1 LLKNRSFNMTIFRF
15 AVSAAL
21 GLCAVSASV
30 ANAQAWPNKPIRFVN
45 PFPAGGGTDTFA
57 RPLAAVLT
65 KQLGQ
70 SVVIE
75 NLGGAGGTVGAAVA
89 AKAAPDG
96 YTFMVGAIHHTI
108 APSVYQKLTYDI
120 EKDFVPITVI
130 AKVPNVVISQPKAG
144 FNTFKDLLAYAKSN
158 PGKLTFATPGAGT
171 AQQLAAE
178 LVKVNQSVDLLHV
191 PYKGMGPAMQD
202 FLGGTVDVIFDGMGA
217 SAAQVRGGK
226 AKALGLMAAKRSAQF
241 PDIPTLAEQGYP
253 GLEVTT
259 WYALWAL
266 KGTPQDIV
274 DKMHAEVMKAAN
286 DEIVKNAWNNASAEL
301 PSMSRAEFGGFVR
314 SEMDRWG
321 KVAKAAGVKVDN

>member
-1 LLKNRSFNMTIFRF
+1 MKFSTRF
-15 AVSAAL
+15 AMSAAL
-21 GLCAVSASV
+21 GLTALASSI
-30 ANAQAWPNKPIRFVN
+30 AHAQAWPNKPIRFVN

-57 RPLAAVLT
+57 RPMAAVLT

-96 YTFMVGAIHHTI
+96 YTFLVGAIHHTI

-120 EKDFVPITVI
+120 EKDFVPITVL
-130 AKVPNVVISQPKAG
+130 AKVPNVVISQPKQG
-144 FNTFKDLLAYAKSN
+144 FNSFKDLLTHAKAN

-178 LVKVNQSVDLLHV
+178 LVKVNQGLDLLHV

-202 FLGGTVDVIFDGMGA
+202 FLGGTVDLVFDGMGA
-217 SAAQVRGGK
+217 SAAQVRAGK

-259 WYALWAL
+259 WYGLWAL
-266 KGTPQDIV
+266 KGTPQEVI
-274 DKMHAEVMKAAN
+274 DKMHVEIIKAAN
-286 DEIVKNAWNNASAEL
+286 DDIVKNAWNNASAEL
-301 PSMSRAEFGGFVR
+301 PTMSRAEMTSFVR
-314 SEMDRWG
+314 SEVERWG
-321 KVAKAAGVKVDN
+321 KVSKAAGIKVDN